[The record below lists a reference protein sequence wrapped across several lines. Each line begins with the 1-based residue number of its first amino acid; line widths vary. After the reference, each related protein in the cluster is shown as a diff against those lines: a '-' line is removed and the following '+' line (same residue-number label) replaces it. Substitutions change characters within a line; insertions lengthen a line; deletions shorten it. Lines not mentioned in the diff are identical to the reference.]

1 MYKADTTMAK
11 KNNNELT
18 VGITAAIVLALAVYI
33 IVLLADFT
41 RLTTDYQELTFR
53 LPYTCGLRGLSSG
66 SPVHLGGY
74 KVGQVTST
82 QIDDAGSDPDNIY
95 VLFSIELPEK
105 YKLHDNCILTPE
117 MGLLGGKA
125 ILNIASLGNSETTL
139 SENSI
144 YNITFGDNMV
154 TAIKKELDPTNPTGV
169 LAAVKAEL
177 DRNNENSLLGA
188 LANSARNLDD
198 ITSSV
203 KTELD
208 TGSPAALLTKVHNIT
223 GKLDNSLTGIQN
235 IITDNKSDLRDTII
249 SLKHSAGILEKELP
263 LITAKFEQVIDK
275 AACGLDTA
283 QDALHELK
291 ITGELASDTMA
302 NNRDKIDALID
313 NMTEVSTNL
322 KLVSREVRRAPWRLL
337 YKPQQKEMEIQA
349 TIDTAAAFAAG
360 AERLDNAANSLKKA
374 IGQLGQNAGENRDK
388 IKNLLADLEN
398 SFDQFHKAEKKLWQ
412 DMDQ

>member
-1 MYKADTTMAK
+1 MAK

-18 VGITAAIVLALAVYI
+18 VGITVAVVLALAVYI

-74 KVGQVTST
+74 KVGQVTATKIEDS
-82 QIDDAGSDPDNIY
+82 GSEPDNIY

-105 YKLHDNCILTPE
+105 YRLHDDCILTPE

-125 ILNIASLGNSETTL
+125 ILNIASLGNSQTTL
-139 SENSI
+139 SENNI
-144 YNITFGDNMV
+144 HNITFGDNMV

-188 LANSARNLDD
+188 MANSARNLDD
-198 ITSSV
+198 ITTSV
-203 KTELD
+203 KNELD
-208 TGSPAALLTKVHNIT
+208 INNAAALLTRVHNVT
-223 GKLDNSLTGIQN
+223 GKLDNSLTGIQE

-249 SLKHSAGILEKELP
+249 SLKQSAGLIENELP
-263 LITAKFEQVIDK
+263 NLTAKMEQVIDK

-283 QDALHELK
+283 QEALYELK
-291 ITGELASDTMA
+291 LTGELASDTLA
-302 NNRDKIDALID
+302 TNRDKIDALID

-322 KLVSREVRRAPWRLL
+322 KLVSR
-337 YKPQQKEMEIQA
+337 
-349 TIDTAAAFAAG
+349 
-360 AERLDNAANSLKKA
+360 
-374 IGQLGQNAGENRDK
+374 
-388 IKNLLADLEN
+388 
-398 SFDQFHKAEKKLWQ
+398 
-412 DMDQ
+412 